1 MRPFR
6 FVIVVL
12 LCLFTCTSVSIAET
26 SPQQA
31 EVKSPTGAA
40 VRSALFPGWGQFYN
54 RKPLKG
60 SLFLCAESFL
70 LTQIVLEE
78 RCTQDNASSRGRRNT
93 LILWWAGIK
102 LYAIIDAYIDA
113 HLYGLNRKE
122 VPLAIGVIP
131 GLGTDRVMLFCQ
143 FCF

>member
-1 MRPFR
+1 MRPFK

-12 LCLFTCTSVSIAET
+12 FCFFTGASVSIAET

-54 RKPLKG
+54 RKPFKG
-60 SLFLCAESFL
+60 TLFLCAESLL
-70 LTQIVLEE
+70 LTQIVLEQ
-78 RCTQDNASSRGRRNT
+78 RRTQDNAPSRRRENT
-93 LILWWAGIK
+93 FILWWTGIK
-102 LYAIIDAYIDA
+102 LYGIIDAYIDA
-113 HLYGLNRKE
+113 HLYGLNRNA
-122 VPLAIGVIP
+122 PLAVGVIP
-131 GLGTDRVMLFCQ
+131 SMETDRIMLFYQ